1 MEGKQG
7 KKQEK
12 NGMAQWVLCPGYYS
26 LAEHSRCPVNQSGMD
41 WDGWMM
47 ASNGLSSL
55 HISPEIILATDIF
68 HRNLWMP

>member
-1 MEGKQG
+1 MEVKQG

-26 LAEHSRCPVNQSGMD
+26 LAEHSRCPVNQCGMG
-41 WDGWMM
+41 WNGWMM
-47 ASNGLSSL
+47 TSDCLSDL
-55 HISPEIILATDIF
+55 HIFSEIILATDSF